1 MSAMYDVS
9 KNVTNTISTKVKST
23 LSINFDD
30 KKVRYEMNCFIL
42 HTFLLVTIL
51 LIMIAIICYHYA
63 KYRSKQKNIGT
74 WTIWKWRIINFKKFP
89 SKLIRVIISVT

>member
-9 KNVTNTISTKVKST
+9 TNVTNTISTKVKST

-74 WTIWKWRIINFKKFP
+74 
-89 SKLIRVIISVT
+89 

>member
-9 KNVTNTISTKVKST
+9 TNVTNTISTKVKST

-30 KKVRYEMNCFIL
+30 QK
-42 HTFLLVTIL
+42 LVTIL

-63 KYRSKQKNIGT
+63 KYRSEQKNIGT
-74 WTIWKWRIINFKKFP
+74 
-89 SKLIRVIISVT
+89 